1 MRAYLAAAANPS
13 NPPAGQQPQPQ
24 PQRYYY
30 EGLAL
35 KPVVDASAEPLLRGW
50 YQVEAAF
57 DASVGVVVLDVS
69 YEPCGNKSMPRY
81 SRRLSLGWDSCNGQ
95 LEETA
100 ESCSTLPRGQHWA
113 AWSGVLAAGEGSF
126 MRMREGLDQILLRYV
141 GRGQSCMHRA
151 VHAPLLYT
159 ACKHTWSSDLGHGW
173 VAFSS
178 VYVEYPLKNKY
189 IIMALKNKHDVI
201 YCGLP
206 SGTRAPLKS
215 ACSMQSSA
223 VPYGDSINVMSFCRP
238 MPFFSHFFVVGVKDE
253 MAALGGILSSTIVDV
268 AAPGR
273 RPRMVTCFGLTREER
288 CNALQQAKVV
298 VLFLSPSLWEDEES
312 MADLR
317 QASSLGKQVVMVQVR
332 HVRSGACVRGIGRPT
347 LFAALPACLPAS
359 LPACLINPLPCL
371 PTSSGP

>member
-1 MRAYLAAAANPS
+1 
-13 NPPAGQQPQPQ
+13 
-24 PQRYYY
+24 
-30 EGLAL
+30 
-35 KPVVDASAEPLLRGW
+35 
-50 YQVEAAF
+50 
-57 DASVGVVVLDVS
+57 
-69 YEPCGNKSMPRY
+69 
-81 SRRLSLGWDSCNGQ
+81 
-95 LEETA
+95 
-100 ESCSTLPRGQHWA
+100 
-113 AWSGVLAAGEGSF
+113 
-126 MRMREGLDQILLRYV
+126 
-141 GRGQSCMHRA
+141 MHRA

-215 ACSMQSSA
+215 ACSMQSST